1 MPADSKTQEMA
12 EFLLKIKAEGE
23 EEASKATAK
32 FSKSL
37 DGLKK
42 SSSSVLAP
50 IQKLSSLVSGGL
62 GFGKSINFVED
73 YYKAMTKLSGQML
86 KYGNSAKSLEKE
98 INSLSKTFR
107 MTKMETIDLMSE
119 FEKGFPLASA
129 RAFKDIMVKITNV
142 VGANKQAA
150 SEYIGVLGGISDL
163 MPELQSSMQG
173 LTKLDKDRLNNASKL
188 MMMEG
193 KMNLQTA
200 KSLNNFIGQ
209 NKQILQ
215 ADDEHV
221 KKWKSFMGS
230 MQDIRRQFEQIT
242 MVLGEAF
249 VPLIKDIAKYMT
261 ENKDTIVKWV
271 SIIGKVSA
279 VLIPV
284 VLAFKAINGLAG
296 GINKTM
302 GAWSAKS
309 LAKGG
314 KGGGGGMGGDCVP
327 VCGAGGGVGGAGGV
341 GGNGLKTGRGGFGRN
356 LQARVDRLAGRK
368 GRKILHGKFLG
379 ATKGALKA
387 TGKIIGKSMAVV
399 GGAMMGREVGGMIG
413 KQIGES
419 IGIGG
424 EAGAGVG
431 RVAGATAGGA
441 AAGFQVG
448 GPVGALIG
456 GAVGFVG
463 SGIKELV
470 DWISREDPEQLRH
483 RQYLD
488 KIAANTASI
497 KTSVATGAISYETGK
512 IKEEKS
518 TAQGALAMAEKDLKL
533 YKKELLKINNAKI
546 LRESGHGAASY
557 GMTNTKGGVKTT
569 GQTYEESKETLGKNI
584 KFAEERIKE
593 AQKTIKE
600 APKRLIAQKTK
611 EQKGRVQDHL
621 KLQNNQRELEYI
633 DMQNKR
639 LERQKSLVSEI
650 TGDLDSRVR
659 LMLLGAKIDD
669 ESLKNQIAQTKV
681 AMEAEKE
688 ISRERLARAKGTL
701 ADSQQN
707 LKGKSSEYALAKART
722 SPETMKAEMKKKL
735 AELAARKEQFEKEN
749 ATRED
754 KKVWQDDMGTDA
766 KRLTEETKQ
775 HEDDLKVVKEYEAD
789 VAMVEKSQIAIKR
802 EVSNQNRLIAEG
814 TVLWKKRTAAIE
826 IDKQLHAG
834 TASIMEA
841 QIGILDQMGMGIGAP
856 AEMRYQLMQ
865 QIGMQVVEVEKQI
878 AIAKE
883 KAAKGDEGYK
893 DAQKE
898 IKKYELERLQLIQK
912 QYSVSKSLR
921 EGWVSAL
928 SAMTVASGRITK
940 IMIDRQSN
948 LAEGLKQ
955 GMVTSN
961 VSGKLGAGGGR
972 NSERFGI
979 SLAGGLNISGGGNAG
994 FQTDF
999 GPDVR
1004 KVNKMHENIRKG
1016 NIDKAS
1022 KIATSQGTFM
1032 ANKAMSGSGT
1042 AHLKG
1047 PGLVAATQPG
1057 ASGIKNV
1064 PGRNVGAGGGQP
1076 KTGERASGN
1085 IPGKDVG
1092 SGGGWAKTDKQ
1103 GVTVFNVSIE
1113 VHNKAEM
1120 TKFLKD
1126 LAKLVYPK

>member
-98 INSLSKTFR
+98 INSLSKTLHLTR
-107 MTKMETIDLMSE
+107 METIGLMSE
-119 FEKGFPLASA
+119 FEKGFPLASVK
-129 RAFKDIMVKITNV
+129 AFKDIMVKISNV
-142 VGANKQAA
+142 TGANKDAIQ
-150 SEYIGVLGGISDL
+150 EYMGVLGGISNM
-163 MPELQSSMQG
+163 MPELQSSMQD
-173 LTKLDKDRLNNASKL
+173 LNKLDKERLRDASKL
-188 MMMEG
+188 MMIEG
-193 KMNLQTA
+193 NMSLQQS
-200 KSLNNFIGQ
+200 KSLGSFIAQ
-209 NKQILQ
+209 NKQVSK
-215 ADDEHV
+215 ADEEHI
-221 KKWKSFMGS
+221 KKWKSFMAS
-230 MQDIRRQFEQIT
+230 MQDIRIHFEKIA
-242 MVLGEAF
+242 MILGEAF
-249 VPLIKDIAKYMT
+249 VPLIKDISKYMT
-261 ENKDTIVKWV
+261 ENKETINQWV
-271 SIIGKVSA
+271 SGIATVAKYLV
-279 VLIPV
+279 PV
-284 VLAFKAINGLAG
+284 VLAYKTISGFAG
-296 GINKTM
+296 GIKSSV
-302 GAWSAKS
+302 GAFGALGGK
-309 LAKGG
+309 KG
-314 KGGGGGMGGDCVP
+314 KGGAAGGVGGLGGKQCMP
-327 VCGAGGGVGGAGGV
+327 VCGAGGAGGGSMYSGVPGGAAGAGGS
-341 GGNGLKTGRGGFGRN
+341 RS
-356 LQARVDRLAGRK
+356 
-368 GRKILHGKFLG
+368 
-379 ATKGALKA
+379 ATALKA
-387 TGKIIGKSMAVV
+387 TGKILGKGMAMVAGAMIGQEIGGVIGKSL
-399 GGAMMGREVGGMIG
+399 GSEKTGQYLGA
-413 KQIGES
+413 
-419 IGIGG
+419 
-424 EAGAGVG
+424 A
-431 RVAGATAGGA
+431 AGGA
-441 AAGFQVG
+441 ATGFQVA
-448 GPVGALIG
+448 GPVGALVGAGIG
-456 GAVGFVG
+456 LLGQGL
-463 SGIKELV
+463 SDLN
-470 DWISREDPEQLRH
+470 DWIEGPSAEQKEMNEHLK
-483 RQYLD
+483 
-488 KIAANTASI
+488 KIADNTKETKSKVKAGILTKEQGKFEKKSI
-497 KTSVATGAISYETGK
+497 RAEDDLYWARKKKQRHAVSLRK
-512 IKEEKS
+512 IKEAESARKEGGFRGWMHGSSGVNEQGGLEGTAMSMERSKAALRKSIKNEQEKIHKLEKL
-518 TAQGALAMAEKDLKL
+518 TGAEGEAERKRLADAARKVRIEAQLEAQDAARKAELINIQNIRYETQKKLVGALS
-533 YKKELLKINNAKI
+533 KELNS
-546 LRESGHGAASY
+546 E
-557 GMTNTKGGVKTT
+557 
-569 GQTYEESKETLGKNI
+569 
-584 KFAEERIKE
+584 
-593 AQKTIKE
+593 
-600 APKRLIAQKTK
+600 
-611 EQKGRVQDHL
+611 VQ
-621 KLQNNQRELEYI
+621 
-633 DMQNKR
+633 
-639 LERQKSLVSEI
+639 
-650 TGDLDSRVR
+650 
-659 LMLLGAKIDD
+659 LMLLGKKIDD
-669 ESLKNQIAQTKV
+669 EGLKNKIEATK
-681 AMEAEKE
+681 AAIELEKE
-688 ISRERLARAKGTL
+688 YAGIRIGEAQGVRTRAQGRIASGKGEYDAAKGRV
-701 ADSQQN
+701 D
-707 LKGKSSEYALAKART
+707 ALPKEVKRKMAALEAAKKFRQKREAYGET
-722 SPETMKAEMKKKL
+722 FDKDFEEEDYYKKTMKDLEPHQADLDFIIKYEGDLQTVKKSTTTI
-735 AELAARKEQFEKEN
+735 N
-749 ATRED
+749 
-754 KKVWQDDMGTDA
+754 
-766 KRLTEETKQ
+766 EETA
-775 HEDDLKVVKEYEAD
+775 H
-789 VAMVEKSQIAIKR
+789 
-802 EVSNQNRLIAEG
+802 QNELIAKG
-814 TVLWKKRTAAIE
+814 NVLWKQRTAVIE

-865 QIGMQVVEVEKQI
+865 QIGMQVLEVDKQI
-878 AIAKE
+878 AISKE
-883 KAAKGDEGYK
+883 KAAKGDISQK

-898 IKKYELERLQLIQK
+898 INKYELERLQLIQK

-921 EGWVSAL
+921 EGWVDAL

-940 IMIDRQSN
+940 IMINRQSN

-1126 LAKLVYPK
+1126 ISKKVYSK